1 MNHHGGRA
9 GSPAVTALLCLV
21 MVMALIPLGVAA
33 QSPEG
38 SPMAVYL
45 PLLLR
50 SFPISTPTWT
60 PTSTPTKTATATPT
74 DTPPATPTPT
84 ETWTP
89 SPTPTVTP
97 SPTATT
103 CPLDN
108 VTGTYIVDSS
118 NLQHNCPVE
127 PPVMLSGELEI
138 TQQGS
143 LLTVDLEG
151 EEVVG
156 TIDEDTGEFHIQTN
170 VDTHPILVIYT
181 LEGVFTLGQS
191 PITFTALG
199 TADIENFG
207 VPLCTA
213 TSDVT
218 GERTSCEVAP

>member
-1 MNHHGGRA
+1 MNHHGSRA
-9 GSPAVTALLCLV
+9 GGPAVTALLCLV
-21 MVMALIPLGVAA
+21 LVMALIPLGIAA
-33 QSPEG
+33 QSLEG
-38 SPMAVYL
+38 SPTAIYL

-60 PTSTPTKTATATPT
+60 PTSTSTKTATATPT
-74 DTPPATPTPT
+74 QTPQVTPTPT
-84 ETWTP
+84 I
-89 SPTPTVTP
+89 TPT
-97 SPTATT
+97 PTATT

-108 VTGTYIVDSS
+108 VAGTYIVDSS

-143 LLTVDLEG
+143 QLTVDLEG

-156 TIDEDTGEFHIQTN
+156 TIDKDTGEFHIQTS
-170 VDTHPILVIYT
+170 VDTPPILVIYT
-181 LEGVFTLGQS
+181 LEGVFALGQS
-191 PITFTALG
+191 PMTFDALG

-207 VPLCTA
+207 IPLCTA